1 MAIGSA
7 TSNKV
12 AKLRADVRALAP
24 ESNNTEIYDDP
35 VGSPVWLITKLTIA
49 ALTTAGGILMF
60 GLWMFQG
67 SIS

>member
-12 AKLRADVRALAP
+12 AKLRADVQALAP
-24 ESNNTEIYDDP
+24 EPNTTEIYDDL
-35 VGSPVWLITKLTIA
+35 VGSPVWLIAKLTIA

-60 GLWMFQG
+60 GMWMFEI